1 MGTFLVR
8 GGRKIEGEFAVRGS
22 KNAALP
28 ILAACLLA
36 EDEVVLENI
45 PLIRDVLQTLDILRE
60 LGCKVSLSEETRTV
74 AIDSRRLT
82 GTEIGNETVRKMRS
96 SILFLG
102 ALLGR
107 EKRAK
112 LAYPGGCAIGKRPI
126 DLHLSAFKKMG
137 IKIEEEDCVLNCK
150 ADHILGYH
158 IYLDF
163 PSVGATE
170 NILLLAAKAEGVT
183 VIYNAAR
190 EPEIV
195 ALVRFLRAC
204 GAEIYGEGTGSIMV
218 EGVKKLHGAYYS
230 IPADRIEGGTFL
242 CAAAMTGGELLLK
255 GLEREQMG
263 ATLEALRHT
272 GCRFL
277 WEDSDILWMRPPKR
291 LLSDFTIVTGP
302 FPAFPTDMQPL
313 MMSLLTLA
321 KGNCMISETVFEA
334 RFSQGK
340 ELCRMG
346 ADIRVSGR
354 NASVFGVEKLHG
366 AEVFAKDLRCG
377 AALIV
382 AALAA
387 EGESRVHGSA
397 YVERGYE
404 KLEDAFSF
412 LGGDI
417 RLTQSIEL
425 ERKNYVWEKEET
437 NEKETGNDRH
447 RPDGGTGILPES
459 ACKKERH

>member
-1 MGTFLVR
+1 MGTYIVR

-22 KNAALP
+22 KNTALP
-28 ILAACLLA
+28 ILAASLLA

-45 PLIRDVLQTLDILRE
+45 PLIRDVFQTLDILRE

-74 AIDSRRLT
+74 TIDSRHLS

-107 EKRAK
+107 EKRGK

-126 DLHLSAFKKMG
+126 DLHLSAFEKMG
-137 IKIEEEDCVLNCK
+137 VTIREEGVVLDCR
-150 ADHILGYH
+150 AERILGQH

-170 NILLLAAKAEGVT
+170 NILLLASKAEGVT
-183 VIYNAAR
+183 VIHNAAR

-195 ALVRFLRAC
+195 SLVRFLRAI
-204 GAEIYGEGTGSIMV
+204 GAEIYGEGTASIMV
-218 EGVKKLHGAYYS
+218 EGVKDLHGAYYV

-242 CAAAMTGGELLLK
+242 CAAAMTGGELRLK

-263 ATLEALRHT
+263 AVLEVMRMT

-277 WEDSDILWMRPPKR
+277 WEDSDLLWMRPPKQ

-334 RFSQGK
+334 RFSQGE

-346 ADIRVSGR
+346 ADIRISGR
-354 NASVFGVEKLHG
+354 NASIYGVEKLHG
-366 AEVFAKDLRCG
+366 AEVFARDLRCG
-377 AALIV
+377 ASLLV

-387 EGESRVHGSA
+387 EGESRVHGSE

-404 KLEDAFSF
+404 KIEDAFSF

-417 RLTQSIEL
+417 RLT
-425 ERKNYVWEKEET
+425 
-437 NEKETGNDRH
+437 
-447 RPDGGTGILPES
+447 
-459 ACKKERH
+459 

>member
-1 MGTFLVR
+1 MGTYIVR

-22 KNAALP
+22 KNGTLP
-28 ILAACLLA
+28 ILAASLLA

-45 PLIRDVLQTLDILRE
+45 PLIRDVLQTMDILRE
-60 LGCKVSLSEETRTV
+60 LGCRVEQKGRTV
-74 AIDSRRLT
+74 LIDSRHLST
-82 GTEIGNETVRKMRS
+82 TEIGSEAVQKMRS

-126 DLHLSAFKKMG
+126 DLHLMSFWKMG
-137 IKIEEEDCVLNCK
+137 VTIEEKDC
-150 ADHILGYH
+150 ILDCRAEKIQGAH
-158 IYLDF
+158 IYLPF

-183 VIYNAAR
+183 VIHNAAR
-190 EPEIV
+190 EPEII
-195 ALVRFLRAC
+195 ALVRFLRAM
-204 GAEIYGEGTGSIMV
+204 GAEIYGEGTGSILV
-218 EGVKKLHGAYYS
+218 EGVSWLHGAVFT

-242 CAAAMTGGELLLK
+242 CAAAMTGGELCLR

-263 ATLEALRHT
+263 AVLEVLGMS

-277 WEDSDILWMRPPKR
+277 WEDSDLLWMRPPKR
-291 LLSDFTIVTGP
+291 LKSDFTIVTGP

-313 MMSLLTLA
+313 VMSLLTLA
-321 KGNCMISETVFEA
+321 KGSCMISETVFEA
-334 RFSQGK
+334 RFSQGA

-346 ADIRVSGR
+346 ADICISDG
-354 NASVFGVEKLHG
+354 NACVRGVEKLHG
-366 AEVFAKDLRCG
+366 AEVSAHDLRCG
-377 AALIV
+377 AALLC

-387 EGESRVHGSA
+387 EGESIVHGSQ

-404 KLEDAFSF
+404 KIEDAFSF

-417 RLTQSIEL
+417 VLQE
-425 ERKNYVWEKEET
+425 ERDFLCSKSRK
-437 NEKETGNDRH
+437 
-447 RPDGGTGILPES
+447 
-459 ACKKERH
+459 

>member
-1 MGTFLVR
+1 MGTYMVR
-8 GGRKIEGEFAVRGS
+8 GGRRIEGEFAVRGS

-28 ILAACLLA
+28 ILAASLLA

-60 LGCKVSLSEETRTV
+60 LGCRVFLSEETRTV
-74 AIDSRRLT
+74 TIDSRQLLK
-82 GTEIGNETVRKMRS
+82 TEIGNETVRKMRS

-107 EKRAK
+107 EGKGR
-112 LAYPGGCAIGKRPI
+112 LSYPGGCAIGKRPI
-126 DLHLSAFKKMG
+126 DLHLAAFQKMG
-137 IKIEEEDCVLNCK
+137 VTIREEGCVLDCEGAAIMGQK
-150 ADHILGYH
+150 IRLE
-158 IYLDF
+158 F

-170 NILLLAAKAEGVT
+170 NILLLAVKAEGVT
-183 VIYNAAR
+183 MIQNAAR

-195 ALVRFLRAC
+195 ALARFLRAM
-204 GAEIYGEGTGSIMV
+204 GAEIYGEGTGSILV
-218 EGVKKLHGAYYS
+218 EGVKQLHGAYYT

-242 CAAAMTGGELLLK
+242 CAAAMTGGELRLK

-263 ATLEALRHT
+263 AVLETLRMT
-272 GCRFL
+272 GCCFL
-277 WEDSDILWMRPPKR
+277 WEESDLLWMHPPKR
-291 LLSDFTIVTGP
+291 LLSNFTIVTGP

-313 MMSLLTLA
+313 IMSLLTLA
-321 KGNCMISETVFEA
+321 EGNCMISETVFEA

-346 ADIRVSGR
+346 ADIRISGR
-354 NASVFGVEKLHG
+354 NASIYGVERLHG
-366 AEVFAKDLRCG
+366 AEVFAQDLRCG
-377 AALIV
+377 AALLT

-387 EGESRVHGSA
+387 EGESLVHGSE

-404 KLEDAFSF
+404 KIEDAFSF

-417 RLTQSIEL
+417 RL
-425 ERKNYVWEKEET
+425 
-437 NEKETGNDRH
+437 
-447 RPDGGTGILPES
+447 
-459 ACKKERH
+459 A

>member
-1 MGTFLVR
+1 MGTYIVR

-22 KNAALP
+22 KNTALP
-28 ILAACLLA
+28 ILAASLLA

-45 PLIRDVLQTLDILRE
+45 PLIRDVFQTLDILRE

-74 AIDSRRLT
+74 TIDSRHLS

-107 EKRAK
+107 EKQGK

-126 DLHLSAFKKMG
+126 DLHLAAFEKMG
-137 IKIEEEDCVLNCK
+137 VSILEEGVVLDCR
-150 ADHILGYH
+150 ADRISGQH

-183 VIYNAAR
+183 VIHNAAR
-190 EPEIV
+190 EPEIIS
-195 ALVRFLRAC
+195 LVRFLRAI
-204 GAEIYGEGTGSIMV
+204 GAEIYGEGTASIMV
-218 EGVKKLHGAYYS
+218 EGVKDLHGAYYV

-242 CAAAMTGGELLLK
+242 CAAAMTGGELRLK

-263 ATLEALRHT
+263 AVLEVMRMT

-277 WEDSDILWMRPPKR
+277 WEDSDLLWMCPPKQ

-334 RFSQGK
+334 RFFQGE

-346 ADIRVSGR
+346 ADIRISER
-354 NASVFGVEKLHG
+354 NASIYGVEKLHG

-377 AALIV
+377 ASLLV

-387 EGESRVHGSA
+387 EGESHVHGSE

-404 KLEDAFSF
+404 KIEDAFSF

-417 RLTQSIEL
+417 RLT
-425 ERKNYVWEKEET
+425 
-437 NEKETGNDRH
+437 
-447 RPDGGTGILPES
+447 
-459 ACKKERH
+459 

>member
-1 MGTFLVR
+1 MGTYIVR

-22 KNAALP
+22 KNTALP
-28 ILAACLLA
+28 ILAASLLA

-45 PLIRDVLQTLDILRE
+45 PLIRDVFQTLDILRE

-74 AIDSRRLT
+74 TIDSRHLS

-107 EKRAK
+107 EKRGK

-126 DLHLSAFKKMG
+126 DLHLAAFEKMG
-137 IKIEEEDCVLNCK
+137 VTIREEGVVLDCR
-150 ADHILGYH
+150 AERILGQH

-183 VIYNAAR
+183 VIHNAAR

-195 ALVRFLRAC
+195 SLVRFLRAI
-204 GAEIYGEGTGSIMV
+204 GAEIYGEGTASIMV
-218 EGVKKLHGAYYS
+218 EGVKDLHGAYYV

-242 CAAAMTGGELLLK
+242 CAAAMTGGELRLK

-263 ATLEALRHT
+263 AVLEVMQMT

-277 WEDSDILWMRPPKR
+277 WEDSDLLWMRPPKQ

-334 RFSQGK
+334 RFSQGE

-346 ADIRVSGR
+346 ADIRISGR
-354 NASVFGVEKLHG
+354 NASIYGVEKLHG
-366 AEVFAKDLRCG
+366 AEVFARDLRCG
-377 AALIV
+377 ASLLV

-387 EGESRVHGSA
+387 EGESRVHGSE

-404 KLEDAFSF
+404 KIEDAFSF

-417 RLTQSIEL
+417 RLT
-425 ERKNYVWEKEET
+425 
-437 NEKETGNDRH
+437 
-447 RPDGGTGILPES
+447 
-459 ACKKERH
+459 

>member
-1 MGTFLVR
+1 MGTYIVR

-22 KNAALP
+22 KNTALP
-28 ILAACLLA
+28 ILAASLLA

-45 PLIRDVLQTLDILRE
+45 PLIRDVFQTLDILRE

-74 AIDSRRLT
+74 TIDSRHLS

-107 EKRAK
+107 EKRGK

-126 DLHLSAFKKMG
+126 DLHLAAFEKMG
-137 IKIEEEDCVLNCK
+137 VTIREEGVVLDCR
-150 ADHILGYH
+150 ADRILGQH

-170 NILLLAAKAEGVT
+170 NILLLATKAEGVT
-183 VIYNAAR
+183 VIHNAAR

-195 ALVRFLRAC
+195 SLVRFLRAI
-204 GAEIYGEGTGSIMV
+204 GAEIYGEGTASIMV
-218 EGVKKLHGAYYS
+218 EGVKDLHGAYYV

-242 CAAAMTGGELLLK
+242 CAAAMTGGELRLK

-263 ATLEALRHT
+263 AVLEVMRMT

-277 WEDSDILWMRPPKR
+277 WEDSDLLWMRPPKQ

-334 RFSQGK
+334 RFSQGE

-346 ADIRVSGR
+346 ADIRISGR
-354 NASVFGVEKLHG
+354 NASIYGVEKLHG
-366 AEVFAKDLRCG
+366 AEVFARDLRCG
-377 AALIV
+377 ASLLV

-387 EGESRVHGSA
+387 EGESRVHGSE

-404 KLEDAFSF
+404 KIEDAFSF

-417 RLTQSIEL
+417 RLT
-425 ERKNYVWEKEET
+425 
-437 NEKETGNDRH
+437 
-447 RPDGGTGILPES
+447 
-459 ACKKERH
+459 